1 MASITVAKIPEINYV
16 QYDELLD
23 FPHLY
28 NSVNDDIF
36 RPGITLKDAL
46 TCLVTWNR
54 NEYPTLQMTYPCNGS
69 HMIEIQQ
76 NRWIMQDCGFKF
88 PHQLFKIT
96 HVTQELDQVVV
107 SGEHI
112 AAVLNDCTV
121 SGPIQFANASA
132 QDLMNQVLNT
142 MQPQKDFTFD
152 SKVSKV
158 SNVNVEGGQQAGAI
172 LINPDQ
178 EGDQAVNSVL
188 GLYGGE
194 LEFDNTEIHHSEHA
208 GIDTGIVIDYGKNMK
223 EFQHDISTE
232 NMWTGAVFIAKYT
245 PGQAVAKADW
255 GGWASWSS
263 DYSSVGIY
271 AAGGTVEVFNSPV
284 EGHQAIGTLTTG
296 MKLHL
301 GTAIHDGDFTP
312 DGKYQINTVNG
323 DDWYPVSPEDGG
335 GFVDARW
342 ISFDKSGSY
351 MVNDIT
357 GTLTVQA
364 QDPNDSSG
372 AGSRISMSG
381 NAVVAYKP
389 GGEIRVFKSPE
400 IGPDHVPVPGWTVKN
415 GTSIHYDMIERNQ
428 KGDMWYRIGPGQWLY
443 GPHLSLTQNGSYQS
457 YSNSGYGYIK
467 KNQTKYH
474 WDSKNHKMVATTHT
488 VTTGGNSKNH
498 RSGRYWASKK
508 KKEKV
513 HVKSGRV
520 TIDKTI
526 VQGGKTYHHT
536 KYGWVAA
543 GSIDYK
549 HNGSVK
555 PSSTDQI
562 LKDRLKDHSKVE
574 IYATPDK
581 NNALNWSIPSGT
593 QISINAGHEAK
604 GGDGKTYVEVTY
616 AGKTGWLPE
625 DNIDSDKSD
634 LVAPDA
640 NDGDDSSNPNPNI
653 DATTHNEVTVK
664 VGPLYAEGFGNDPN
678 VDKVTTVDVS
688 SYIKHD
694 DQDLS
699 GQQADGSFAPTEDD
713 IRQVTEAG
721 KNYLI
726 EHRFG
731 HLEIQDTISYQE
743 MSAINA
749 DKVQLSLYDYVTVKF
764 DKYHLN
770 EKEEINSIVWDG
782 LAHHYQQISIGKL
795 PEPWQHL
802 LLNAANKNA
811 DESARGAAR
820 AANARSSHLFSKIN
834 AALSKEGSDRKAAE
848 LGIMKDLGLIK
859 QTTDENGK
867 KITRALVSLSDF
879 DKQIRTINNSV
890 TSISDEILN
899 GGTEELRFLDANGNQ
914 NFIHPTQI
922 RATNSD
928 GSYLDFNSQG
938 LGFFNK
944 GNNLI
949 RSAITADGQVAAESI
964 TAGTI
969 NAVTIKSCL
978 IDSALTIGKENGMNI
993 YVGTRNPGSVLNPLH
1008 GGNVIWALSNQYQAM
1023 FSSGQIATTGNGGM
1037 TRIHPHEITI
1047 GDDMNQ
1053 ALTQVNFA
1061 HHAYYRIKSWVKD
1074 WVADYITINGKKRTI
1089 WKGSNKGVNMG
1100 KLRNLKDQG
1109 KTDYTY
1115 VPKSDDYGMDDST
1128 SVDSGDVDLSDM
1140 IPSVETV
1147 QAIKKHQD
1155 EMKQAVDNFNNFIK
1169 TGPRAPLH
1177 FEDDSGNQT
1186 MQNPTRIVAQ
1196 GADHSFELNSNGLTY
1211 TDSSGQTHAA
1221 FGVDSST
1228 GQLKGEFYVD
1238 QAYIPKLDASHIET
1252 ETIHSIGT
1260 INGSLAVSDGYSQ
1273 IQVGMSYGGSEFG
1286 IYVGNSTYLT
1296 DGNFQVSNGIFDNI
1310 TVYNSASIGN
1320 MSFSGVSIER
1330 NDGQHVMWS
1339 SSEHTNLGAFIN
1351 AHIKSSAIIGGSI

>member
-1 MASITVAKIPEINYV
+1 MTSITVAKIPEINYA

-36 RPGITLKDAL
+36 SPGITLKDAL
-46 TCLVTWNR
+46 TCPVTWNR
-54 NEYPTLQMTYPCNGS
+54 NEYPTLQMTYPRNGS

-208 GIDTGIVIDYGKNMK
+208 GMDTGIVIDYGKNMK

-263 DYSSVGIY
+263 DYSNVGIY
-271 AAGGTVEVFNSPV
+271 AAGGTVEIFNSPV
-284 EGHQAIGTLTTG
+284 EGHAAIGTLSTG

-351 MVNDIT
+351 MVNDVT

-372 AGSRISMSG
+372 AGSRVSMSG

-428 KGDMWYRIGPGQWLY
+428 NGDIWYRIGPGQWLY

-513 HVKSGRV
+513 HAKSGRV

-536 KYGWVAA
+536 KYGWVEA

-616 AGKTGWLPE
+616 DGKTGWLPE

-749 DKVQLSLYDYVTVKF
+749 DKVQLSLYDYVHVKY
-764 DKYHLN
+764 DKYHLD
-770 EKEEINSIVWDG
+770 EMEEINSFVWDG
-782 LAHHYQQISIGKL
+782 LAHHYQQITIGKL
-795 PEPWQHL
+795 PIAWQHL
-802 LLNAANKNA
+802 LLQQAKDQAASAAGAYTRRTQGWLNRFEDMMHSEKSDRRAKENAMMEDLGMLQQDVTWKDDKGKEHKLKDVFLESRKEFEEHFQQLDDDATDIKNWIDQPGEGIIQA
-811 DESARGAAR
+811 IPNWQAPQQLT
-820 AANARSSHLFSKIN
+820 ARSSNGGKMVFGGNGLEFYDERSQKLLTGMDSRGKLYADSIEGVSVKAMNIDAMIMHGNLVNEDPNMNMKIYIGTQN
-834 AALSKEGSDRKAAE
+834 PG
-848 LGIMKDLGLIK
+848 
-859 QTTDENGK
+859 TTLNPWKNGRV
-867 KITRALVSLSDF
+867 IW
-879 DKQIRTINNSV
+879 V
-890 TSISDEILN
+890 TSDNYAS
-899 GGTEELRFLDANGNQ
+899 
-914 NFIHPTQI
+914 
-922 RATNSD
+922 
-928 GSYLDFNSQG
+928 
-938 LGFFNK
+938 
-944 GNNLI
+944 
-949 RSAITADGQVAAESI
+949 
-964 TAGTI
+964 
-969 NAVTIKSCL
+969 
-978 IDSALTIGKENGMNI
+978 M
-993 YVGTRNPGSVLNPLH
+993 
-1008 GGNVIWALSNQYQAM
+1008 M
-1023 FSSGQIATTGNGGM
+1023 SSGQFATTSGSHI
-1037 TRIHPHEITI
+1037 TRIHPSAITV
-1047 GDDMNQ
+1047 DDEDNQ
-1053 ALTQVNFA
+1053 VLTQRNFA
-1061 HHAYYRIKSWVKD
+1061 GHAYRRIKSWVRA
-1074 WVADYITINGKKRTI
+1074 WVADWITIRGTKHWI
-1089 WKGSNKGVNMG
+1089 WKGSDNVDMG
-1100 KLRNLKDQG
+1100 KLRDLPGQGRNDYRYIPGSNDDWGSDEAGTLDGVDLGSLTFESDLQEMNQQWQNAFNDLKNSYTNITVPSTPDISTNPGQIT
-1109 KTDYTY
+1109 TD
-1115 VPKSDDYGMDDST
+1115 VDST
-1128 SVDSGDVDLSDM
+1128 SS
-1140 IPSVETV
+1140 
-1147 QAIKKHQD
+1147 K
-1155 EMKQAVDNFNNFIK
+1155 
-1169 TGPRAPLH
+1169 
-1177 FEDDSGNQT
+1177 
-1186 MQNPTRIVAQ
+1186 
-1196 GADHSFELNSNGLTY
+1196 
-1211 TDSSGQTHAA
+1211 
-1221 FGVDSST
+1221 
-1228 GQLKGEFYVD
+1228 
-1238 QAYIPKLDASHIET
+1238 
-1252 ETIHSIGT
+1252 
-1260 INGSLAVSDGYSQ
+1260 
-1273 IQVGMSYGGSEFG
+1273 VGMLNYTEAYNRGLGPKSGHYTEAVGTMMGG
-1286 IYVGNSTYLT
+1286 
-1296 DGNFQVSNGIFDNI
+1296 
-1310 TVYNSASIGN
+1310 
-1320 MSFSGVSIER
+1320 
-1330 NDGQHVMWS
+1330 NDGHMYVLKLYTPTGNKHWYRVQ
-1339 SSEHTNLGAFIN
+1339 
-1351 AHIKSSAIIGGSI
+1351 

>member
-1 MASITVAKIPEINYV
+1 MALITVGQVPQIDYG
-16 QYDELLD
+16 QYDQLLD

-28 NSVNDDIF
+28 KSINDDF
-36 RPGITLKDAL
+36 SRPGITLKDAL
-46 TCLVTWNR
+46 TCTVTWNR
-54 NEYPTLQMTYPCNGS
+54 NEYPTLQLTYPRDGS
-69 HMIEIQQ
+69 HMIDIQQ
-76 NRWIMQDCGFKF
+76 DRYIMEDCGYKF

-107 SGEHI
+107 NGEHI
-112 AAVLNDCTV
+112 AATLNDCTV
-121 SGPIQFANASA
+121 PDSIQFANASS

-194 LEFDNTEIHHSEHA
+194 LEFDNTEIHHSKHA
-208 GIDTGIVIDYGKNMK
+208 GMDTGIVIDYGKNMSA
-223 EFQHDISTE
+223 FQHDISTE

-255 GGWASWSS
+255 GGWTSWSS
-263 DYSSVGIY
+263 DYSNVGIY
-271 AAGGTVEVFNSPV
+271 AAGGTVEIFNSPV

-372 AGSRISMSG
+372 AGSRVSMSG

-389 GGEIRVFKSPE
+389 GGEIHVYKSPE
-400 IGPDHVPVPGWTVKN
+400 IGPDHVRIPGWTVKN
-415 GTSIHYDMIERNQ
+415 GTSIHYDMVERNSA
-428 KGDMWYRIGPGQWLY
+428 GDMWYRIGPGQWLY
-443 GPHLSLTQNGSYQS
+443 GPHLSLTQNGAYQS

-474 WDSKNHKMVATTHT
+474 WDSKHHKMVATTHT
-488 VTTGGNSKNH
+488 VTTGGKTKNH
-498 RSGRYWASKK
+498 KSGRYWTSKK

-526 VQGGKTYHHT
+526 VQDGKTYHHT

-543 GSIDYK
+543 DSIDYK

-562 LKDRLKDHSKVE
+562 LQSRLKDHSKVE

-581 NNALNWSIPSGT
+581 NNTLNWSIPSGT
-593 QISINAGHEAK
+593 QITINSGHEAK

-634 LVAPDA
+634 LVSPDA
-640 NDGDDSSNPNPNI
+640 NDGDDSSNPNPNV

-664 VGPLYAEGFGNDPN
+664 VGPLYADGFGTDPN

-699 GQQADGSFAPTEDD
+699 GQQADGSFEATEDD

-721 KNYLI
+721 KNYLV

-731 HLEIQDTISYQE
+731 HLEVQDTISYQE
-743 MSAINA
+743 MSALNA
-749 DKVQLSLYDYVTVKF
+749 DKVQLSLYDYVTAKF

-770 EKEEINSIVWDG
+770 EKEEINSFVWDG
-782 LAHHYQQISIGKL
+782 LAQHYQQITIGKL
-795 PEPWQHL
+795 PIAWQHL
-802 LLNAANKNA
+802 LLQQAKDQAASAAGAYTKRIQGWLNRFEDMMHSEKSDRRAKENAMMGELGMIQQDVTWKDDKGKEHKLKDVFLETRKEFEEHFQQLDDDATDIKNWIDQPGEGIIQA
-811 DESARGAAR
+811 IPNWQAPQQLT
-820 AANARSSHLFSKIN
+820 ARSSNGGKMVFGGNGLEFYDERSQKLLTGMDSRGKLYADSIEGVKVNAMEIDALLMHGNLKSEDPNMNMKIYIGTQN
-834 AALSKEGSDRKAAE
+834 PG
-848 LGIMKDLGLIK
+848 
-859 QTTDENGK
+859 TTLNPWKSGRV
-867 KITRALVSLSDF
+867 IW
-879 DKQIRTINNSV
+879 V
-890 TSISDEILN
+890 TSDNYS
-899 GGTEELRFLDANGNQ
+899 
-914 NFIHPTQI
+914 
-922 RATNSD
+922 SM
-928 GSYLDFNSQG
+928 
-938 LGFFNK
+938 
-944 GNNLI
+944 
-949 RSAITADGQVAAESI
+949 V
-964 TAGTI
+964 
-969 NAVTIKSCL
+969 
-978 IDSALTIGKENGMNI
+978 
-993 YVGTRNPGSVLNPLH
+993 
-1008 GGNVIWALSNQYQAM
+1008 
-1023 FSSGQIATTGNGGM
+1023 SSGQLATTSGSHI
-1037 TRIHPHEITI
+1037 TRIHPSAITV
-1047 GDDMNQ
+1047 DDEDNQ
-1053 ALTQVNFA
+1053 VLTQENFPG
-1061 HHAYYRIKSWVKD
+1061 HAYRRIKSWVRA
-1074 WVADYITINGKKRTI
+1074 WVADWITINGTRHTI
-1089 WKGSNKGVNMG
+1089 WKGSDKVNMK
-1100 KLRNLKDQG
+1100 KLRDLPGQG
-1109 KTDYTY
+1109 RNDYKY
-1115 VPKSDDYGMDDST
+1115 VPGSNDDYGNEEAGDLTGTDLGIFATQADLQSMAEQLSSQLNSMNQQMNDLASKVGGSYDPG
-1128 SVDSGDVDLSDM
+1128 SGTITIPTDPSGNIDYADTTNGMTNFHQAEALGLANNSQGNYPEKLGTTKIGNDGNVYILM
-1140 IPSVETV
+1140 IYSQTG
-1147 QAIKKHQD
+1147 KKHWYRKD
-1155 EMKQAVDNFNNFIK
+1155 FV
-1169 TGPRAPLH
+1169 
-1177 FEDDSGNQT
+1177 
-1186 MQNPTRIVAQ
+1186 
-1196 GADHSFELNSNGLTY
+1196 
-1211 TDSSGQTHAA
+1211 
-1221 FGVDSST
+1221 
-1228 GQLKGEFYVD
+1228 
-1238 QAYIPKLDASHIET
+1238 
-1252 ETIHSIGT
+1252 
-1260 INGSLAVSDGYSQ
+1260 
-1273 IQVGMSYGGSEFG
+1273 
-1286 IYVGNSTYLT
+1286 
-1296 DGNFQVSNGIFDNI
+1296 
-1310 TVYNSASIGN
+1310 
-1320 MSFSGVSIER
+1320 
-1330 NDGQHVMWS
+1330 
-1339 SSEHTNLGAFIN
+1339 
-1351 AHIKSSAIIGGSI
+1351 

>member
-1 MASITVAKIPEINYV
+1 MASITVAKIPEINYA

-271 AAGGTVEVFNSPV
+271 AAGGTVEIFNSPV
-284 EGHQAIGTLTTG
+284 EGHQAISTLTTG

-400 IGPDHVPVPGWTVKN
+400 IGPDHVPVHGWTVKN

-457 YSNSGYGYIK
+457 YSNFGYGYIK

-526 VQGGKTYHHT
+526 IQGGKTYHHT

-749 DKVQLSLYDYVTVKF
+749 DKVQLSLYDYVHVKY
-764 DKYHLN
+764 DKYHLD
-770 EKEEINSIVWDG
+770 EMEEINSFVWDG
-782 LAHHYQQISIGKL
+782 LAHHYQQITIGKL
-795 PEPWQHL
+795 PIAWQHL
-802 LLNAANKNA
+802 LLQQAKEQTSSAVGSYTRRTQGWLNRFEDMMHSEKSDRRAKENAMMEDLGMLQHDVTWKDDKGKEHKLKDVFLESRKDFEEHFQQLDDDANDIKSWIDAPGDGVIQAIPNWQA
-811 DESARGAAR
+811 PQQLT
-820 AANARSSHLFSKIN
+820 ARSS
-834 AALSKEGSDRKAAE
+834 
-848 LGIMKDLGLIK
+848 
-859 QTTDENGK
+859 
-867 KITRALVSLSDF
+867 
-879 DKQIRTINNSV
+879 
-890 TSISDEILN
+890 N
-899 GGTEELRFLDANGNQ
+899 GGKMVFGGNGLEFYDERSQKLLTGMDSRGKLYADSIEGVHVKAMDIDAMEMHGHLISSDPGKNMKIYIG
-914 NFIHPTQI
+914 
-922 RATNSD
+922 TN
-928 GSYLDFNSQG
+928 
-938 LGFFNK
+938 
-944 GNNLI
+944 
-949 RSAITADGQVAAESI
+949 
-964 TAGTI
+964 
-969 NAVTIKSCL
+969 
-978 IDSALTIGKENGMNI
+978 
-993 YVGTRNPGSVLNPLH
+993 NPGSTLNPWKS
-1008 GGNVIWALSNQYQAM
+1008 GRVIWAVSDNYSSM
-1023 FSSGQIATTGNGGM
+1023 MSSGQIATTSGGST
-1037 TRIHPHEITI
+1037 TRIHPSAITV
-1047 GDDMNQ
+1047 DDDDNQ
-1053 ALTQVNFA
+1053 VLTQRNFA
-1061 HHAYYRIKSWVKD
+1061 AHAYRRIKSWVRL
-1074 WVADYITINGKKRTI
+1074 WVADWITINKKRHYI
-1089 WKGSNKGVNMG
+1089 WKGVDKGAYMG
-1100 KLRNLKDQG
+1100 KLRDLPGQG
-1109 KTDYTY
+1109 RNDYSY
-1115 VPKSDDYGMDDST
+1115 VPGSNDDYGAD
-1128 SVDSGDVDLSDM
+1128 VGDSGDGTDLGDFATDADLQSLGIQISNSIQQMNDKM
-1140 IPSVETV
+1140 SNLASSMGGTYDPSTGNITIPEPVP
-1147 QAIKKHQD
+1147 D
-1155 EMKQAVDNFNNFIK
+1155 PN
-1169 TGPRAPLH
+1169 PPLP
-1177 FEDDSGNQT
+1177 SIT
-1186 MQNPTRIVAQ
+1186 PSQNPTSSDSKV
-1196 GADHSFELNSNGLTY
+1196 GMLTY
-1211 TDSSGQTHAA
+1211 T
-1221 FGVDSST
+1221 
-1228 GQLKGEFYVD
+1228 
-1238 QAYIPKLDASHIET
+1238 QAGRLGLGDPGGYYPEPV
-1252 ETIHSIGT
+1252 GT
-1260 INGSLAVSDGYSQ
+1260 AK
-1273 IQVGMSYGGSEFG
+1273 YG
-1286 IYVGNSTYLT
+1286 N
-1296 DGNFQVSNGIFDNI
+1296 DGN
-1310 TVYNSASIGN
+1310 VYVLETYTGTGNKHWYKASG
-1320 MSFSGVSIER
+1320 FVVV
-1330 NDGQHVMWS
+1330 ND
-1339 SSEHTNLGAFIN
+1339 
-1351 AHIKSSAIIGGSI
+1351 

>member
-1 MASITVAKIPEINYV
+1 MASITVAKISEINYA

-46 TCLVTWNR
+46 TCPVTWNR

-271 AAGGTVEVFNSPV
+271 AAGGTVEIFNSPV
-284 EGHQAIGTLTTG
+284 EGHQAIRTLTTG

-323 DDWYPVSPEDGG
+323 DDWYPVSPEDGS

-743 MSAINA
+743 MSAMNA
-749 DKVQLSLYDYVTVKF
+749 DKVQLSLYDYVHVKY
-764 DKYHLN
+764 DKYHLD
-770 EKEEINSIVWDG
+770 EMEEINSFVWDG
-782 LAHHYQQISIGKL
+782 LAHHYQQITIGKL
-795 PEPWQHL
+795 PVAWQHL
-802 LLNAANKNA
+802 LLQQAKDQAASAAGAYTKRTQGWLNRFEDMMHSERSDRRAKENAMMGELGMIQQDVTWKDDKGKEHKLKDVFLKSRKEFEEHFQQLDDDANDIKSWIDQPGEGIIQAIPNWQA
-811 DESARGAAR
+811 PQQLT
-820 AANARSSHLFSKIN
+820 ARSSNGGKMVFGGNGLEFYDERSQKLLTGMDSRGKLYADSIEGVSVKAMNIDAMIMHGNLVNEDPNMNMKIYIGTQN
-834 AALSKEGSDRKAAE
+834 PG
-848 LGIMKDLGLIK
+848 
-859 QTTDENGK
+859 TTLNPWKNGRV
-867 KITRALVSLSDF
+867 IW
-879 DKQIRTINNSV
+879 V
-890 TSISDEILN
+890 TSDNYAS
-899 GGTEELRFLDANGNQ
+899 
-914 NFIHPTQI
+914 
-922 RATNSD
+922 
-928 GSYLDFNSQG
+928 
-938 LGFFNK
+938 
-944 GNNLI
+944 
-949 RSAITADGQVAAESI
+949 
-964 TAGTI
+964 
-969 NAVTIKSCL
+969 
-978 IDSALTIGKENGMNI
+978 M
-993 YVGTRNPGSVLNPLH
+993 
-1008 GGNVIWALSNQYQAM
+1008 M
-1023 FSSGQIATTGNGGM
+1023 SSGQFATTSGSHI
-1037 TRIHPHEITI
+1037 TRIHPSAITV
-1047 GDDMNQ
+1047 DDEDNQ
-1053 ALTQVNFA
+1053 VLTQRNFA
-1061 HHAYYRIKSWVKD
+1061 GHAYRRIKSWVRA
-1074 WVADYITINGKKRTI
+1074 WVADWITIRGTKHWI
-1089 WKGSNKGVNMG
+1089 WKGSDNVDMG
-1100 KLRNLKDQG
+1100 KLRDLPGQGRNDYRYIPGSNDDWGSDEAGILDGIDLGSLVFDSDLQGMNQQWQNAFNDLKNSYTNITVPSTPDISTNPGQIT
-1109 KTDYTY
+1109 TD
-1115 VPKSDDYGMDDST
+1115 VDST
-1128 SVDSGDVDLSDM
+1128 SSKAGMLNYTEAYNRGLGPKSGHYT
-1140 IPSVETV
+1140 E
-1147 QAIKKHQD
+1147 
-1155 EMKQAVDNFNNFIK
+1155 AV
-1169 TGPRAPLH
+1169 G
-1177 FEDDSGNQT
+1177 T
-1186 MQNPTRIVAQ
+1186 M
-1196 GADHSFELNSNGLTY
+1196 
-1211 TDSSGQTHAA
+1211 
-1221 FGVDSST
+1221 
-1228 GQLKGEFYVD
+1228 
-1238 QAYIPKLDASHIET
+1238 
-1252 ETIHSIGT
+1252 
-1260 INGSLAVSDGYSQ
+1260 
-1273 IQVGMSYGGSEFG
+1273 MGG
-1286 IYVGNSTYLT
+1286 
-1296 DGNFQVSNGIFDNI
+1296 
-1310 TVYNSASIGN
+1310 
-1320 MSFSGVSIER
+1320 
-1330 NDGQHVMWS
+1330 NDGHMYVLKLYTPTGNKHWYRVQ
-1339 SSEHTNLGAFIN
+1339 
-1351 AHIKSSAIIGGSI
+1351 

>member
-1 MASITVAKIPEINYV
+1 MASITVAKIPEINYA

-54 NEYPTLQMTYPCNGS
+54 NEYPTLQMTYPRNGS

-223 EFQHDISTE
+223 EFHHDISTE

-245 PGQAVAKADW
+245 QGQAVAKADW

-263 DYSSVGIY
+263 DYSNVGIY
-271 AAGGTVEVFNSPV
+271 AAGGTVEIFNSPV
-284 EGHQAIGTLTTG
+284 EDHAAIGTLSTG

-372 AGSRISMSG
+372 AGSRVSMSG
-381 NAVVAYKP
+381 NAVVAYKS

-488 VTTGGNSKNH
+488 ATTGGNSKNH

-549 HNGSVK
+549 YNGSVK

-640 NDGDDSSNPNPNI
+640 NDGDDSSNPNSNI

-713 IRQVTEAG
+713 IRQVTEAS

-749 DKVQLSLYDYVTVKF
+749 DKVQLSLYDYVHVKY
-764 DKYHLN
+764 DKYHLD
-770 EKEEINSIVWDG
+770 EMEEINSFVWDG
-782 LAHHYQQISIGKL
+782 LAHHYQQITIGKL
-795 PEPWQHL
+795 PVAWQHL
-802 LLNAANKNA
+802 LLQQAKDQAA
-811 DESARGAAR
+811 SAAGAYTKR
-820 AANARSSHLFSKIN
+820 TQGWLNRFEDMMHS
-834 AALSKEGSDRKAAE
+834 ERSDRRAKENAMMGE
-848 LGIMKDLGLIK
+848 LGMIQQDVTWKDDKGKEHKLKDVFLESRKEFEEHFQQLDDDANDIKSWIDQPGEGIIQAIPNWQVPQQLTAKSSNGGKMVFGGNGLEFYDERSQKLLTGMDSRGKLYADSIEGVNVKAMNIDAMIMHGNLVNEDPNMNMKIYIGT
-859 QTTDENGK
+859 QNPGTTLNPWRSGRV
-867 KITRALVSLSDF
+867 IW
-879 DKQIRTINNSV
+879 V
-890 TSISDEILN
+890 TSDNYAS
-899 GGTEELRFLDANGNQ
+899 
-914 NFIHPTQI
+914 
-922 RATNSD
+922 
-928 GSYLDFNSQG
+928 
-938 LGFFNK
+938 
-944 GNNLI
+944 
-949 RSAITADGQVAAESI
+949 
-964 TAGTI
+964 
-969 NAVTIKSCL
+969 
-978 IDSALTIGKENGMNI
+978 M
-993 YVGTRNPGSVLNPLH
+993 
-1008 GGNVIWALSNQYQAM
+1008 M
-1023 FSSGQIATTGNGGM
+1023 SSGQFATTSGSHI
-1037 TRIHPHEITI
+1037 TRIHPSAITV
-1047 GDDMNQ
+1047 DDEDNQ
-1053 ALTQVNFA
+1053 VLTQENFSG
-1061 HHAYYRIKSWVKD
+1061 HAYRRIKSWVRA
-1074 WVADYITINGKKRTI
+1074 WVADWITIRGTKHWI
-1089 WKGSNKGVNMG
+1089 WKGSDNVDMG
-1100 KLRNLKDQG
+1100 KLRDLPGQG
-1109 KTDYTY
+1109 KNDYRY
-1115 VPKSDDYGMDDST
+1115 VPGSNDDWGSDEAGSLDGVDLGSLTFESDLQEMNQQWQNTFNDLKNGYTNITVPSTPDISTNPGQFTTDVDST
-1128 SVDSGDVDLSDM
+1128 SSKAGMLNYTEAYNRGLGPKSGHYT
-1140 IPSVETV
+1140 E
-1147 QAIKKHQD
+1147 
-1155 EMKQAVDNFNNFIK
+1155 AV
-1169 TGPRAPLH
+1169 G
-1177 FEDDSGNQT
+1177 T
-1186 MQNPTRIVAQ
+1186 M
-1196 GADHSFELNSNGLTY
+1196 
-1211 TDSSGQTHAA
+1211 
-1221 FGVDSST
+1221 
-1228 GQLKGEFYVD
+1228 
-1238 QAYIPKLDASHIET
+1238 
-1252 ETIHSIGT
+1252 
-1260 INGSLAVSDGYSQ
+1260 
-1273 IQVGMSYGGSEFG
+1273 MGG
-1286 IYVGNSTYLT
+1286 
-1296 DGNFQVSNGIFDNI
+1296 
-1310 TVYNSASIGN
+1310 
-1320 MSFSGVSIER
+1320 
-1330 NDGQHVMWS
+1330 NDGHMYVLKLYTPTGNKHWYRVQ
-1339 SSEHTNLGAFIN
+1339 
-1351 AHIKSSAIIGGSI
+1351 

>member
-1 MASITVAKIPEINYV
+1 MALITVSKIPEIDYT
-16 QYDELLD
+16 QYEWLLD

-28 NSVNDDIF
+28 NSINDDF
-36 RPGITLKDAL
+36 SKPGLTLKDAL
-46 TCLVTWNR
+46 TCTVTWNR
-54 NEYPTLQMTYPCNGS
+54 NEYPTLQMTYPRDGI
-69 HMIEIQQ
+69 HMIDIQQ
-76 NRWIMQDCGFKF
+76 DRYIMEDCGFKF

-107 SGEHI
+107 NGEHI
-112 AAVLNDCTV
+112 VATLNDCTV
-121 SGPIQFANASA
+121 PDSIQFANASA

-284 EGHQAIGTLTTG
+284 EGHQAISTLTTG

-664 VGPLYAEGFGNDPN
+664 VGPLYAEGFGTDPN

-749 DKVQLSLYDYVTVKF
+749 DKVQLSLYDYVHVKY
-764 DKYHLN
+764 DKYHLD
-770 EKEEINSIVWDG
+770 EMEEINSFVWDG
-782 LAHHYQQISIGKL
+782 LAHHYQQITIGKL
-795 PEPWQHL
+795 PVAWQHL
-802 LLNAANKNA
+802 LLQQAKDQAASAAGAYTKRTQGWLNRFEDMMHSERSDRRAKENAMMGELGMIQQDVTWKDDKGKEHKLKDVFLESRKEFEEHFQQLDDDANDIKSWIDQPGEGIIQAIPNWQA
-811 DESARGAAR
+811 PQQLT
-820 AANARSSHLFSKIN
+820 ARSSNGGKMVFGGNGLEFYDERSQKLRTGMDSRGKLYADSIEGVNVKAMNIDAMIMHGNLVNKDPNMNMKIYIGTQN
-834 AALSKEGSDRKAAE
+834 PG
-848 LGIMKDLGLIK
+848 
-859 QTTDENGK
+859 TTLKPWKNGRV
-867 KITRALVSLSDF
+867 IW
-879 DKQIRTINNSV
+879 V
-890 TSISDEILN
+890 TSDNYAS
-899 GGTEELRFLDANGNQ
+899 
-914 NFIHPTQI
+914 
-922 RATNSD
+922 
-928 GSYLDFNSQG
+928 
-938 LGFFNK
+938 
-944 GNNLI
+944 
-949 RSAITADGQVAAESI
+949 
-964 TAGTI
+964 
-969 NAVTIKSCL
+969 
-978 IDSALTIGKENGMNI
+978 M
-993 YVGTRNPGSVLNPLH
+993 
-1008 GGNVIWALSNQYQAM
+1008 M
-1023 FSSGQIATTGNGGM
+1023 SSGQFATTSGSHI
-1037 TRIHPHEITI
+1037 TRIHPSAITV
-1047 GDDMNQ
+1047 DDEDNQ
-1053 ALTQVNFA
+1053 VLTQRNFA
-1061 HHAYYRIKSWVKD
+1061 GHAYRRIKSWVRA
-1074 WVADYITINGKKRTI
+1074 WVADWITIRGTKHWI
-1089 WKGSNKGVNMG
+1089 WKGSDNVDMG
-1100 KLRNLKDQG
+1100 KLRDLPGQG
-1109 KTDYTY
+1109 RNDYRY
-1115 VPKSDDYGMDDST
+1115 VPGSNDDWGSDEAGTLDGI
-1128 SVDSGDVDLSDM
+1128 DLGSLTFESDL
-1140 IPSVETV
+1140 
-1147 QAIKKHQD
+1147 Q
-1155 EMKQAVDNFNNFIK
+1155 EMNQQWQNTFNNFQ
-1169 TGPRAPLH
+1169 
-1177 FEDDSGNQT
+1177 DSYQVTVPTPSINLGGGVT
-1186 MQNPTRIVAQ
+1186 INPSDLDRTSSKA
-1196 GADHSFELNSNGLTY
+1196 GMLNY
-1211 TDSSGQTHAA
+1211 T
-1221 FGVDSST
+1221 
-1228 GQLKGEFYVD
+1228 
-1238 QAYIPKLDASHIET
+1238 QAYHLGLGPKSGHYT
-1252 ETIHSIGT
+1252 EAVGT
-1260 INGSLAVSDGYSQ
+1260 
-1273 IQVGMSYGGSEFG
+1273 MMGG
-1286 IYVGNSTYLT
+1286 
-1296 DGNFQVSNGIFDNI
+1296 
-1310 TVYNSASIGN
+1310 
-1320 MSFSGVSIER
+1320 
-1330 NDGQHVMWS
+1330 NDGHMYVLKLYTPTGNKHWYRVQ
-1339 SSEHTNLGAFIN
+1339 
-1351 AHIKSSAIIGGSI
+1351 

>member
-1 MASITVAKIPEINYV
+1 MASITVAKIPEINYA

-46 TCLVTWNR
+46 TCPVTWNR

-271 AAGGTVEVFNSPV
+271 AAGGTVEIFNSPV
-284 EGHQAIGTLTTG
+284 EGHQAISTLTTG

-467 KNQTKYH
+467 KNQTKHH
-474 WDSKNHKMVATTHT
+474 WDSKNHKMVDTTHT

-581 NNALNWSIPSGT
+581 NTALNWSIPSGT

-749 DKVQLSLYDYVTVKF
+749 DKVQLSLYDYVHVKY
-764 DKYHLN
+764 DKYHLD
-770 EKEEINSIVWDG
+770 EMEEINSFVWDG
-782 LAHHYQQISIGKL
+782 LAHHYQQITIGKL
-795 PEPWQHL
+795 PVAWQHL
-802 LLNAANKNA
+802 LLQQAKDQAASAAGAYTKRTQGWLNRFEDMMHSERSDRRAKENAMMGELGMIQQDVTWK
-811 DESARGAAR
+811 DDKGKEHKLKDVFLESRKEFEEHFQQLDDDASDIKSWIDQPGEGIIQAIPNWQAPQQLT
-820 AANARSSHLFSKIN
+820 ARSSNGGKMVFGGNGLEFYDERSQKLLTGMDSRGKLYADSIEGVSVKAMNIDAMIMHGNLVNEDPNMNMKIYIGTQN
-834 AALSKEGSDRKAAE
+834 PG
-848 LGIMKDLGLIK
+848 
-859 QTTDENGK
+859 TTLNPWKNGRV
-867 KITRALVSLSDF
+867 IW
-879 DKQIRTINNSV
+879 V
-890 TSISDEILN
+890 TSDNYAS
-899 GGTEELRFLDANGNQ
+899 
-914 NFIHPTQI
+914 
-922 RATNSD
+922 
-928 GSYLDFNSQG
+928 
-938 LGFFNK
+938 
-944 GNNLI
+944 
-949 RSAITADGQVAAESI
+949 
-964 TAGTI
+964 
-969 NAVTIKSCL
+969 
-978 IDSALTIGKENGMNI
+978 M
-993 YVGTRNPGSVLNPLH
+993 
-1008 GGNVIWALSNQYQAM
+1008 M
-1023 FSSGQIATTGNGGM
+1023 SSGQFATTSGSHI
-1037 TRIHPHEITI
+1037 TRIHPSAITV
-1047 GDDMNQ
+1047 DDEDNQ
-1053 ALTQVNFA
+1053 VLTQRNFA
-1061 HHAYYRIKSWVKD
+1061 GHAYRRIKSWVRA
-1074 WVADYITINGKKRTI
+1074 WVADWITIRGTKHWI
-1089 WKGSNKGVNMG
+1089 WKGSDNVDMG
-1100 KLRNLKDQG
+1100 KLRDLPGQGRNDYRYIPGSNDDWGSDEAGTLDGIDLGSLVFDSDLQEMNPQWQNSFNDLKNGYTNITVPSTPDISTNPGQIT
-1109 KTDYTY
+1109 TD
-1115 VPKSDDYGMDDST
+1115 VDST
-1128 SVDSGDVDLSDM
+1128 SS
-1140 IPSVETV
+1140 
-1147 QAIKKHQD
+1147 K
-1155 EMKQAVDNFNNFIK
+1155 
-1169 TGPRAPLH
+1169 
-1177 FEDDSGNQT
+1177 
-1186 MQNPTRIVAQ
+1186 
-1196 GADHSFELNSNGLTY
+1196 
-1211 TDSSGQTHAA
+1211 
-1221 FGVDSST
+1221 
-1228 GQLKGEFYVD
+1228 
-1238 QAYIPKLDASHIET
+1238 
-1252 ETIHSIGT
+1252 
-1260 INGSLAVSDGYSQ
+1260 
-1273 IQVGMSYGGSEFG
+1273 VGMLNYTEAYNRGLGPKSGHYTEAVGTMMGG
-1286 IYVGNSTYLT
+1286 
-1296 DGNFQVSNGIFDNI
+1296 
-1310 TVYNSASIGN
+1310 
-1320 MSFSGVSIER
+1320 
-1330 NDGQHVMWS
+1330 NDGHMYVLKLYTPTGNKHWYRVQ
-1339 SSEHTNLGAFIN
+1339 
-1351 AHIKSSAIIGGSI
+1351 

>member
-1 MASITVAKIPEINYV
+1 MASITVAKIPEINYA

-46 TCLVTWNR
+46 TCPVTWNR

-271 AAGGTVEVFNSPV
+271 AAGGTVEIFNSPV

-372 AGSRISMSG
+372 ADSRVSMSG

-389 GGEIRVFKSPE
+389 GGEIHVYKSPE
-400 IGPDHVPVPGWTVKN
+400 IGPDHVRIPGWTVKN
-415 GTSIHYDMIERNQ
+415 GTSIHYDMVERNSA
-428 KGDMWYRIGPGQWLY
+428 GDMWYRIGPGQWLY
-443 GPHLSLTQNGSYQS
+443 GPHLSLTQNGAYQS

-474 WDSKNHKMVATTHT
+474 WDSKHHKMVATTHT

-749 DKVQLSLYDYVTVKF
+749 DKVQLSLYDYVHVKY
-764 DKYHLN
+764 DKYHLD
-770 EKEEINSIVWDG
+770 EMEEINSFVWDG
-782 LAHHYQQISIGKL
+782 LTHHYQQITIGKL
-795 PEPWQHL
+795 PIAWQHL
-802 LLNAANKNA
+802 LLQQAK
-811 DESARGAAR
+811 DQ
-820 AANARSSHLFSKIN
+820 AANAAGAYTKRTQGWLNRFEDMMHSERSDRRAKENAMMGELGMIQQDVTWKDDKGKEHKLKDVFLESRKEFEEHFQQLDDDANDIKSWIDQPGEGIIQAIPNWQAPQQLTARSSNGGKMVFGGNGLEFYDERSQKLLTGMDSRGKLYADSIEGVSVKAMNIDAMIMHGNLVNEDPNMNMKIYIGTQN
-834 AALSKEGSDRKAAE
+834 PG
-848 LGIMKDLGLIK
+848 
-859 QTTDENGK
+859 TTLNPWRSGRV
-867 KITRALVSLSDF
+867 IW
-879 DKQIRTINNSV
+879 V
-890 TSISDEILN
+890 TSDNYAS
-899 GGTEELRFLDANGNQ
+899 
-914 NFIHPTQI
+914 
-922 RATNSD
+922 
-928 GSYLDFNSQG
+928 
-938 LGFFNK
+938 
-944 GNNLI
+944 
-949 RSAITADGQVAAESI
+949 
-964 TAGTI
+964 
-969 NAVTIKSCL
+969 
-978 IDSALTIGKENGMNI
+978 M
-993 YVGTRNPGSVLNPLH
+993 
-1008 GGNVIWALSNQYQAM
+1008 M
-1023 FSSGQIATTGNGGM
+1023 SSGQFATTSGSHI
-1037 TRIHPHEITI
+1037 TRIHPSAITV
-1047 GDDMNQ
+1047 DDEDNQ
-1053 ALTQVNFA
+1053 VLTQRNFA
-1061 HHAYYRIKSWVKD
+1061 GHAYRRIKSWVRA
-1074 WVADYITINGKKRTI
+1074 WVADWITIRGTKHWI
-1089 WKGSNKGVNMG
+1089 WKGSDNVDMG
-1100 KLRNLKDQG
+1100 KLRDLPGQG
-1109 KTDYTY
+1109 RNDYRY
-1115 VPKSDDYGMDDST
+1115 VPGSNDDWGSDEAGTLDGI
-1128 SVDSGDVDLSDM
+1128 DLGSLTFESDL
-1140 IPSVETV
+1140 
-1147 QAIKKHQD
+1147 Q
-1155 EMKQAVDNFNNFIK
+1155 EMNQQWQNTFNNFQDSYQVTVPTPSINLGGGVTINPSDLDRTSSK
-1169 TGPRAPLH
+1169 AGMLNYTQAYHLGLGPK
-1177 FEDDSGNQT
+1177 SG
-1186 MQNPTRIVAQ
+1186 
-1196 GADHSFELNSNGLTY
+1196 HY
-1211 TDSSGQTHAA
+1211 TDAIGTMM
-1221 FGVDSST
+1221 GGNDGNVYV
-1228 GQLKGEFYVD
+1228 LKL
-1238 QAYIPKLDASHIET
+1238 YIPT
-1252 ETIHSIGT
+1252 
-1260 INGSLAVSDGYSQ
+1260 
-1273 IQVGMSYGGSEFG
+1273 
-1286 IYVGNSTYLT
+1286 GNKHWYK
-1296 DGNFQVSNGIFDNI
+1296 V
-1310 TVYNSASIGN
+1310 
-1320 MSFSGVSIER
+1320 
-1330 NDGQHVMWS
+1330 
-1339 SSEHTNLGAFIN
+1339 
-1351 AHIKSSAIIGGSI
+1351 

>member
-1 MASITVAKIPEINYV
+1 MASITVAKIPEINYA

-271 AAGGTVEVFNSPV
+271 AAGGTVEIFNSPV
-284 EGHQAIGTLTTG
+284 EGHQAISTLTTG

-508 KKEKV
+508 KKKKEKV

-593 QISINAGHEAK
+593 QIPINAGHEAK

-749 DKVQLSLYDYVTVKF
+749 DKVQLSLYDYVHVKY
-764 DKYHLN
+764 DKYHLD
-770 EKEEINSIVWDG
+770 EMEEINSFVWDG
-782 LAHHYQQISIGKL
+782 LAHHYQQITIGKL
-795 PEPWQHL
+795 PVAWQHL
-802 LLNAANKNA
+802 LLQQAKDQAASAAGAYTRRTQGWLNRFEDMMHSEKSDRRAKENKMMGELGMIQQDVTWKDDKGKEHKLKDVFLESRKEFEEHFQQLDDDAA
-811 DESARGAAR
+811 DIKSWIDQPGEGIIQAIPNWQAPQQLT
-820 AANARSSHLFSKIN
+820 ARSSNGGKMVFGGNGLEFYDERSQKLRTGMDSRGKLYADSIEGVNVKAMNIDAMIMHGNLVNKDPNMNMKIYIGTQN
-834 AALSKEGSDRKAAE
+834 PG
-848 LGIMKDLGLIK
+848 
-859 QTTDENGK
+859 TTLKPWKNGRV
-867 KITRALVSLSDF
+867 IW
-879 DKQIRTINNSV
+879 V
-890 TSISDEILN
+890 TSDNYAS
-899 GGTEELRFLDANGNQ
+899 
-914 NFIHPTQI
+914 
-922 RATNSD
+922 
-928 GSYLDFNSQG
+928 
-938 LGFFNK
+938 
-944 GNNLI
+944 
-949 RSAITADGQVAAESI
+949 
-964 TAGTI
+964 
-969 NAVTIKSCL
+969 
-978 IDSALTIGKENGMNI
+978 M
-993 YVGTRNPGSVLNPLH
+993 
-1008 GGNVIWALSNQYQAM
+1008 M
-1023 FSSGQIATTGNGGM
+1023 SSGQFATTSGSHI
-1037 TRIHPHEITI
+1037 TRIHPSAITV
-1047 GDDMNQ
+1047 DDEDNQ
-1053 ALTQVNFA
+1053 VLTQRNFA
-1061 HHAYYRIKSWVKD
+1061 GHAYRRIKSWVRA
-1074 WVADYITINGKKRTI
+1074 WVADWITIRGTKHWI
-1089 WKGSNKGVNMG
+1089 WKGSDNVDMG
-1100 KLRNLKDQG
+1100 KLRDLPGQG
-1109 KTDYTY
+1109 RNDYRY
-1115 VPKSDDYGMDDST
+1115 VPGSNDDWGSDEAGTLDGI
-1128 SVDSGDVDLSDM
+1128 DLGSLTFESDL
-1140 IPSVETV
+1140 
-1147 QAIKKHQD
+1147 Q
-1155 EMKQAVDNFNNFIK
+1155 EMNQQWQNTFNNFQDSYQVTVPTPSINLGGGVTINPSDLDRTSSK
-1169 TGPRAPLH
+1169 AGMLNYTQAYHLGLGPK
-1177 FEDDSGNQT
+1177 SG
-1186 MQNPTRIVAQ
+1186 
-1196 GADHSFELNSNGLTY
+1196 HY
-1211 TDSSGQTHAA
+1211 TDAIGTMM
-1221 FGVDSST
+1221 GGNDGNVYV
-1228 GQLKGEFYVD
+1228 LKL
-1238 QAYIPKLDASHIET
+1238 YIPT
-1252 ETIHSIGT
+1252 
-1260 INGSLAVSDGYSQ
+1260 
-1273 IQVGMSYGGSEFG
+1273 
-1286 IYVGNSTYLT
+1286 GNKHWYK
-1296 DGNFQVSNGIFDNI
+1296 V
-1310 TVYNSASIGN
+1310 
-1320 MSFSGVSIER
+1320 
-1330 NDGQHVMWS
+1330 
-1339 SSEHTNLGAFIN
+1339 
-1351 AHIKSSAIIGGSI
+1351 

>member
-1 MASITVAKIPEINYV
+1 MASITVAKIPEINYA

-271 AAGGTVEVFNSPV
+271 AAGGTVEIFNSPV
-284 EGHQAIGTLTTG
+284 EGHQAISTLTTG

-400 IGPDHVPVPGWTVKN
+400 IGPDHVPVHGWTVKN

-457 YSNSGYGYIK
+457 YSNFGYGYIK

-526 VQGGKTYHHT
+526 IQGGKTYHHT

-713 IRQVTEAG
+713 IRQVTGAG

-749 DKVQLSLYDYVTVKF
+749 DKVQLSLYDYVHVKY
-764 DKYHLN
+764 DKYHLD
-770 EKEEINSIVWDG
+770 EMEEINSFVWDG
-782 LAHHYQQISIGKL
+782 LAHHYQQITIGKL
-795 PEPWQHL
+795 PIAWQHL
-802 LLNAANKNA
+802 LLQQAKEQTSSAVGSYTRRTQGWLNRFEDMMHSEKSDRRAKENAMMEDLGMLQHDVTWKDDKGKEHKLKDVFLESRKDFEEHFQQLDDDANDIKSWIDAPGDGVIQAIPNWQA
-811 DESARGAAR
+811 PQQLT
-820 AANARSSHLFSKIN
+820 ARSS
-834 AALSKEGSDRKAAE
+834 
-848 LGIMKDLGLIK
+848 
-859 QTTDENGK
+859 
-867 KITRALVSLSDF
+867 
-879 DKQIRTINNSV
+879 
-890 TSISDEILN
+890 N
-899 GGTEELRFLDANGNQ
+899 GGKMVFGGNGLEFYDERSQKLLTGMDSRGKLYADSIEGVHVKAMDIDAMEMHGHLISSDPGKNMKIYIG
-914 NFIHPTQI
+914 
-922 RATNSD
+922 TN
-928 GSYLDFNSQG
+928 
-938 LGFFNK
+938 
-944 GNNLI
+944 
-949 RSAITADGQVAAESI
+949 
-964 TAGTI
+964 
-969 NAVTIKSCL
+969 
-978 IDSALTIGKENGMNI
+978 
-993 YVGTRNPGSVLNPLH
+993 NPGSTLNPWKA
-1008 GGNVIWALSNQYQAM
+1008 GRVIWAVSDNYSSM
-1023 FSSGQIATTGNGGM
+1023 MSSGQIATTSGGST
-1037 TRIHPHEITI
+1037 TRIHPSAITV
-1047 GDDMNQ
+1047 DDDDNQ
-1053 ALTQVNFA
+1053 VLTQRNFA
-1061 HHAYYRIKSWVKD
+1061 AHAYRRIKSWVRL
-1074 WVADYITINGKKRTI
+1074 WVADWITINKKRHYI
-1089 WKGSNKGVNMG
+1089 WKGVDKGAYMG
-1100 KLRNLKDQG
+1100 KLRDLPGQG
-1109 KTDYTY
+1109 RNDYSY
-1115 VPKSDDYGMDDST
+1115 VPGSTDDYGTD
-1128 SVDSGDVDLSDM
+1128 VGDSGDGTDLGDFATNADLQNIGNQISYQMQQMNDKM
-1140 IPSVETV
+1140 SNLASSIGGTYDPSTGNITIPEPEPDPTPTIPSIT
-1147 QAIKKHQD
+1147 
-1155 EMKQAVDNFNNFIK
+1155 
-1169 TGPRAPLH
+1169 P
-1177 FEDDSGNQT
+1177 S
-1186 MQNPTRIVAQ
+1186 QNPTSSDSKV
-1196 GADHSFELNSNGLTY
+1196 GMLTY
-1211 TDSSGQTHAA
+1211 TKAW
-1221 FGVDSST
+1221 
-1228 GQLKGEFYVD
+1228 QLGLGDKGGYYPEAV
-1238 QAYIPKLDASHIET
+1238 
-1252 ETIHSIGT
+1252 GT
-1260 INGSLAVSDGYSQ
+1260 AK
-1273 IQVGMSYGGSEFG
+1273 YG
-1286 IYVGNSTYLT
+1286 N
-1296 DGNFQVSNGIFDNI
+1296 DGN
-1310 TVYNSASIGN
+1310 VYVLETYTGTGNKHWYKASG
-1320 MSFSGVSIER
+1320 FVVV
-1330 NDGQHVMWS
+1330 ND
-1339 SSEHTNLGAFIN
+1339 
-1351 AHIKSSAIIGGSI
+1351 

>member
-1 MASITVAKIPEINYV
+1 MALITVGKVPEIDYG
-16 QYDELLD
+16 QYDWLLD

-28 NSVNDDIF
+28 KSINDDF
-36 RPGITLKDAL
+36 SKPGLTLKDAL
-46 TCLVTWNR
+46 TCTVTWNR
-54 NEYPTLQMTYPCNGS
+54 NEYPTLQMSYPRDGI
-69 HMIEIQQ
+69 HMIDIQQ
-76 NRWIMQDCGFKF
+76 DRYIMEDYGFKF

-107 SGEHI
+107 SAEHI
-112 AAVLNDCTV
+112 AATLNDCTV
-121 SGPIQFANASA
+121 SDSIQFANATA

-271 AAGGTVEVFNSPV
+271 AAGGTVEIFNSPV
-284 EGHQAIGTLTTG
+284 EGHQAIRTLTTG

-498 RSGRYWASKK
+498 RSGRYWVSKK

-581 NNALNWSIPSGT
+581 NNALNWSILSGT

-749 DKVQLSLYDYVTVKF
+749 DKVQLSLYDYVHVKY
-764 DKYHLN
+764 DKYHLD
-770 EKEEINSIVWDG
+770 EMEEINSFVWDG
-782 LAHHYQQISIGKL
+782 LAHHYQQITIGKL
-795 PEPWQHL
+795 PIAWQHL
-802 LLNAANKNA
+802 LLQQAKDQAASAAGAYTRRTQGWLNRFEDMMHSEKSDRRAKENAMMEDLGMLQQDVTLK
-811 DESARGAAR
+811 DDKGKEHKLKDVLLESRKEFEEHFQQLDDDASDIKSWIDQPGEGIIQAIPNWQAPQQLT
-820 AANARSSHLFSKIN
+820 ARSSNGGKMVFGGNGLEFYDERSQKLLTGMDSRGKLYADSIEGVSVKAMNIDAMIMHGNLVNEDPNMNMKIYIGTQN
-834 AALSKEGSDRKAAE
+834 PG
-848 LGIMKDLGLIK
+848 
-859 QTTDENGK
+859 TTLNPWKNGRV
-867 KITRALVSLSDF
+867 IW
-879 DKQIRTINNSV
+879 V
-890 TSISDEILN
+890 TSDNYAS
-899 GGTEELRFLDANGNQ
+899 
-914 NFIHPTQI
+914 
-922 RATNSD
+922 
-928 GSYLDFNSQG
+928 
-938 LGFFNK
+938 
-944 GNNLI
+944 
-949 RSAITADGQVAAESI
+949 
-964 TAGTI
+964 
-969 NAVTIKSCL
+969 
-978 IDSALTIGKENGMNI
+978 M
-993 YVGTRNPGSVLNPLH
+993 
-1008 GGNVIWALSNQYQAM
+1008 M
-1023 FSSGQIATTGNGGM
+1023 SSGQFATTSGSHI
-1037 TRIHPHEITI
+1037 TRIHPSAITV
-1047 GDDMNQ
+1047 DDEDNQ
-1053 ALTQVNFA
+1053 VLTQRNFA
-1061 HHAYYRIKSWVKD
+1061 GHAYLRIKSWVRA
-1074 WVADYITINGKKRTI
+1074 WVADWITIRGTKHWI
-1089 WKGSNKGVNMG
+1089 WKGSDKGVDMG
-1100 KLRNLKDQG
+1100 KLRDLPGQGRNDYRYIPGSNDDWGSDEAGTLDGIDLGSLVFDSDLQEMNQQWQNSFNDLKN
-1109 KTDYTY
+1109 DYTNIT
-1115 VPKSDDYGMDDST
+1115 VPSTPDISTNPGQITTDVDST
-1128 SVDSGDVDLSDM
+1128 SSKMGMLNYTEAYNRGLGPKSGHYT
-1140 IPSVETV
+1140 E
-1147 QAIKKHQD
+1147 
-1155 EMKQAVDNFNNFIK
+1155 AV
-1169 TGPRAPLH
+1169 G
-1177 FEDDSGNQT
+1177 T
-1186 MQNPTRIVAQ
+1186 M
-1196 GADHSFELNSNGLTY
+1196 
-1211 TDSSGQTHAA
+1211 
-1221 FGVDSST
+1221 
-1228 GQLKGEFYVD
+1228 
-1238 QAYIPKLDASHIET
+1238 
-1252 ETIHSIGT
+1252 
-1260 INGSLAVSDGYSQ
+1260 
-1273 IQVGMSYGGSEFG
+1273 MGG
-1286 IYVGNSTYLT
+1286 
-1296 DGNFQVSNGIFDNI
+1296 
-1310 TVYNSASIGN
+1310 
-1320 MSFSGVSIER
+1320 
-1330 NDGQHVMWS
+1330 NDGHMYVLKLYTPTGNKHWYRVQ
-1339 SSEHTNLGAFIN
+1339 
-1351 AHIKSSAIIGGSI
+1351 